1 MMLWR
6 LKQWNKQ
13 EGGFTLIEL
22 IIGVVLVSVIS
33 IAVAMTLVLMFK
45 VTAGS
50 SHRVTAIRQ
59 VQNAGMWITQDVQ
72 SAQTITIGGS
82 HFLEVLWADWDGTK
96 YKVDYVYDPLVT
108 SDLTRKYYVKNI
120 ADTDYVLT
128 SQTVVAHYID
138 SSMDTSISPPKAK
151 TRVEQSGDIYT
162 LTVTATITGFSAN
175 GMPVSETRT
184 YEILP
189 RPGG

>member
-1 MMLWR
+1 MLCR
-6 LKQWNKQ
+6 LKQLNKQ

-22 IIGVVLVSVIS
+22 IIGVVLASLIG

-45 VTAGS
+45 VSADS

-82 HFLEVLWADWDGTK
+82 HFLEVLWADWGGTK
-96 YKVDYVYDPLVT
+96 NKVDYDYDPLVT
-108 SDLTRKYYVKNI
+108 SDLTRKYYIKHI
-120 ADTDYVLT
+120 ADTDYVIT

-138 SSMDTSISPPKAK
+138 SSMDTSINPQKAK
-151 TRVEQSGDIYT
+151 TRVEQSGGIYT

-175 GMPVSETRT
+175 GQPISETRT
-184 YEILP
+184 YEILS
-189 RPGG
+189 RSSG

>member
-1 MMLWR
+1 MMLVG
-6 LKQWNKQ
+6 LKQLNKQ
-13 EGGFTLIEL
+13 EYGLGLVELMIGIAIAGLISVA
-22 IIGVVLVSVIS
+22 VV
-33 IAVAMTLVLMFK
+33 TTTVLMFK
-45 VTAGS
+45 VDAS
-50 SHRVTAIRQ
+50 STNQVMAIRQ

-72 SAQTITIGGS
+72 SAQTITIGGN

-96 YKVDYVYDPLVT
+96 YKVDYDYDTVVT
-108 SDLTRKYYVKNI
+108 SDLTRKYYVKHI

-138 SSMDTSISPPKAK
+138 SSMDTSINPQKAK
-151 TRVEQSGDIYT
+151 TRVEQSGGRYT

-189 RPGG
+189 RPGS